1 MTLFILFV
9 RTGFNWACSFPVS
22 VLKKTFQFSFD
33 CSPCHRKF
41 TKSLLHYRI
50 LTSGRRS
57 SRSKFDF
64 RNIFLVGTVVKALLV
79 LFMKINMITYIWR
92 CSYYLEPVSTLHP
105 LCSYV
110 KNLLSFQSPLLFR
123 THRLLNLNTF
133 SNSRTIV
140 TLRLFRTWD

>member
-1 MTLFILFV
+1 MTLFTLFV

-41 TKSLLHYRI
+41 TKSLLHYII
-50 LTSGRRS
+50 LTSGKRS

-92 CSYYLEPVSTLHP
+92 CCYYLKPVSTLHP

-110 KNLLSFQSPLLFR
+110 KIYFLFNLHYYSEPTVYLIWTLFPTLVLL
-123 THRLLNLNTF
+123 
-133 SNSRTIV
+133 
-140 TLRLFRTWD
+140 